1 MFIKLENCLAYED
14 VSDFDFGD
22 KIYYLQ
28 SKKIKRLETYSEE
41 SNIGKSTNAYHTFF
55 CLDITYDNDKN
66 DYFYF
71 LKKEDVDLIV
81 ERVITDPPVY
91 VEGFD

>member
-1 MFIKLENCLAYED
+1 MFIKLENCLSYED
-14 VSDFDFGD
+14 VSEFDFGE

-28 SKKIKRLETYSEE
+28 NKNIKRLETYSEE
-41 SNIGKSTNAYHTFF
+41 GSVGEVKDHTFF
-55 CLDITYDNDKN
+55 CLDITYDNDKFSS
-66 DYFYF
+66 FYF

-81 ERVITDPPVY
+81 EQFITDPPTY

>member
-1 MFIKLENCLAYED
+1 MFIKLENCLTYED

-28 SKKIKRLETYSEE
+28 SEKIKRLETYSEE
-41 SNIGKSTNAYHTFF
+41 ASIGKFTDHTFF
-55 CLDITYDNDKN
+55 CLDITYDDDKN

-81 ERVITDPPVY
+81 ERILTDPPTY

>member
-1 MFIKLENCLAYED
+1 MFIKLENCLSYED
-14 VSDFDFGD
+14 VSEFDFGD

-28 SKKIKRLETYSEE
+28 NKKIKRLETYSEE
-41 SNIGKSTNAYHTFF
+41 ASAGKFTDRTFF
-55 CLDITYDNDKN
+55 CLDIIYDDDKS

-81 ERVITDPPVY
+81 EQFITDPPTY